1 MSHSQNWRKTEA
13 AKLLLKNFATS
24 GGIVEKWMQPSFSFA
39 ADWLLLWVFHQKS
52 QQTEVDVNSSET
64 EAGGTSEL
72 LSQLSNDTM
81 HHQNDLAWNDNVREF
96 FEMRFANLTD
106 YCIPAFCVSY
116 FFFFAIGGY
125 LHVSQKILYD
135 AWQQLCEN
143 LTFMGFLE
151 IFFYS
156 STMQFWNRN
165 A

>member
-1 MSHSQNWRKTEA
+1 
-13 AKLLLKNFATS
+13 
-24 GGIVEKWMQPSFSFA
+24 MQPSFSFA

-151 IFFYS
+151 IFFSFLHYAILKS
-156 STMQFWNRN
+156 KCIKVST
-165 A
+165 

>member
-1 MSHSQNWRKTEA
+1 
-13 AKLLLKNFATS
+13 
-24 GGIVEKWMQPSFSFA
+24 MQPSFSFA

-125 LHVSQKILYD
+125 LHVSQK
-135 AWQQLCEN
+135 N
-143 LTFMGFLE
+143 TV
-151 IFFYS
+151 
-156 STMQFWNRN
+156 
-165 A
+165 